1 MQPYVAS
8 DNPYQRDAL
17 FLDVRR
23 ESLFLA
29 AHHPH
34 AVNIP
39 LEELTD
45 RIHELPP
52 PYEIL
57 WLFDDDSQRAE
68 EAARMLRERDR
79 MVEIIETGDPCI
91 QHGGSVTG
99 ATTARLW
106 RPHRLLHELLAA
118 MQAEWGDLK
127 GRAALDI
134 ACGAGRDAVFLAE
147 HGLQVTAWDIL
158 PDAVARCEDLARRTG
173 VELLVNVRDV
183 TDAGAIQPDS
193 VDVACCFNFLHRPLM
208 PSLAEAVRPGGFVC
222 YETFVDPQREQFGK
236 PARPER
242 VLRPGELAS
251 FFNNWRVIVSREGLV
266 SPRRIAASLI
276 AQRPVA

>member
-1 MQPYVAS
+1 M
-8 DNPYQRDAL
+8 
-17 FLDVRR
+17 
-23 ESLFLA
+23 
-29 AHHPH
+29 
-34 AVNIP
+34 NIP
-39 LEELTD
+39 LEELAD

-52 PYEIL
+52 PHETL
-57 WLFDDDSQRAE
+57 SLFDDDSTRAE
-68 EAARMLRERDR
+68 LAAAMLRERDR
-79 MVEIIETGDPCI
+79 TIEVLAPGDPRSNDEGTVC
-91 QHGGSVTG
+91 GPS
-99 ATTARLW
+99 TARLW

-222 YETFVDPQREQFGK
+222 YETFVEPQRERFGK
-236 PARPER
+236 PTRPER

-251 FFNNWRVIVSREGLV
+251 FFNSWRVIVSREGLV

-276 AQRPVA
+276 AQRPVV